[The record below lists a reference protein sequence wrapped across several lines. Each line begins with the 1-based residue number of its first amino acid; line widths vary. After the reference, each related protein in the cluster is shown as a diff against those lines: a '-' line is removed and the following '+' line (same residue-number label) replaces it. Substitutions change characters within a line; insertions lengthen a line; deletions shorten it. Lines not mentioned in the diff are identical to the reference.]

1 MRTLL
6 LASLVTLA
14 TATLSG
20 TATAA
25 DEKFY
30 LRGNIG
36 STDLDAGPLFD
47 NSDTA
52 YGINFGWRFLP
63 WLAVEAGYNR
73 LGEFE
78 YDCGGQVCPAVVL
91 PPIELDSTEL
101 GLAGRVPFGD
111 SGFFGQARLGFHRW
125 DAGFGGHETDPYYGV
140 GVGYQ
145 FNDRFNLSLNFD
157 RYETESLD
165 LDRTGLGLEV
175 SF

>member
-36 STDLDAGPLFD
+36 STDLDAEPFYD

-52 YGINFGWRFLP
+52 YGLNFGWRFLP

-73 LGEFE
+73 LGRFDYHCSSE
-78 YDCGGQVCPAVVL
+78 VCLPVVVPGL
-91 PPIELDSTEL
+91 EIDNVEL

-111 SGFFGQARLGFHRW
+111 SGFFGQGRLGMHRW
-125 DAGFGGHETDPYYGV
+125 DAGYGGHETDPYYGV

-145 FNDRFNLSLNFD
+145 FNERFNLSLNFD
-157 RYETESLD
+157 RYEAHHLD
-165 LDRTGLGLEV
+165 ADRIGLGFEV
-175 SF
+175 SL